1 MKLSI
6 NIYKEK
12 LFFISDGPFLRKVIN
27 ATEFEGTPLKFC
39 NNQEFT
45 ATRRNFLEKI
55 VEALEK
61 RFHDFSSP
69 TVVQAS
75 KIADFRLWPDSL
87 ESLKGLLTLLKE
99 FGFGIQFY
107 LFYEVAFIKMTSV
120 ISNV

>member
-6 NIYKEK
+6 HIDKEK
-12 LFFISDGPFLRKVIN
+12 LFFISDGPFLRRVIN

-39 NNQEFT
+39 NIQEFT

-55 VEALEK
+55 VIALEK

-99 FGFGIQFY
+99 FGFGIQFICFMK
-107 LFYEVAFIKMTSV
+107 LLLLK
-120 ISNV
+120 